1 MTNDLFNLVLQT
13 ATFDGEVCYNNT
25 EEMDSDYKI
34 NKFVSLDP
42 TEIKRLV
49 FTAYQFG
56 KNGVEV
62 KENENNY
69 RRRIKAD
76 IRKS

>member
-1 MTNDLFNLVLQT
+1 MTDDLFNLILQT
-13 ATFDGEVCYNNT
+13 ATFNGEVCYNNA
-25 EEMDSDYKI
+25 EEMESDYKI

-62 KENENNY
+62 KENN
-69 RRRIKAD
+69 
-76 IRKS
+76 

>member
-1 MTNDLFNLVLQT
+1 MSDDLFNLILQT
-13 ATFDGEVCYNNT
+13 ATFNGEVCYNNA
-25 EEMDSDYKI
+25 EEMEKDYSI

-42 TEIKRLV
+42 AEIKRLV

-62 KENENNY
+62 KGN
-69 RRRIKAD
+69 D
-76 IRKS
+76 

>member
-1 MTNDLFNLVLQT
+1 MPDDLFNLILQT
-13 ATFDGEVCYNNT
+13 ATYNGEVCYNNA
-25 EEMDSDYKI
+25 EEMEKDYNI

-62 KENENNY
+62 KENN
-69 RRRIKAD
+69 
-76 IRKS
+76 

>member
-1 MTNDLFNLVLQT
+1 MNDDLFNLILQT
-13 ATFDGEVCYNNT
+13 ATYNGEACYNNA
-25 EEMDSDYKI
+25 EEMENDYKV

-56 KNGVEV
+56 KHDMEI
-62 KENENNY
+62 KEN
-69 RRRIKAD
+69 D
-76 IRKS
+76 